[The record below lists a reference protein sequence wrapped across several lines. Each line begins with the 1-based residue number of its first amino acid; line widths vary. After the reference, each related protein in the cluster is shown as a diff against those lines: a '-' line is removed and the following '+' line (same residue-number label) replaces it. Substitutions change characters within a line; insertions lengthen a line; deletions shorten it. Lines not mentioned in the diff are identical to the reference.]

1 MEKPKLL
8 SKEVEQQIIRLI
20 QASLEKGYSVPDSL
34 HILAGMLL
42 EKGSNIPDDIGLLL
56 SNSVEDYR
64 YLIQNYDYLSSIRDT
79 FNLIYDY
86 IFKMEDVNFKI
97 EGRRKGVVNSLE
109 KMIRLLNQGRALD
122 LFRDA
127 MGIRII
133 IFGNECEALQ
143 QKAYQITND
152 MINFMSKRHFIL
164 CEADPIP
171 HDVSL
176 NDGIAENILIPKES
190 LVLPLYCTGVKD
202 YFLYPK
208 CNGYQSLHTVFRARN
223 NSFIEIQVR
232 TEQMHLHA
240 EYNDAKHS
248 LYKIDKYG
256 DRLHSKLDFSKI
268 HMPGFRYMQ
277 DGIIYDDIGLQTSM
291 LTFYRTKSF

>member
-8 SKEVEQQIIRLI
+8 SEEVEQQIIRLI
-20 QASLEKGYSVPDSL
+20 QKSLENGHSVPDAL
-34 HILAGMLL
+34 HILSEMLIA
-42 EKGSNIPDDIGLLL
+42 KDSNIPNNIGLLL
-56 SNSVEDYR
+56 SNSVEDYM
-64 YLIQNYDYLSSIRDT
+64 YLVQNYDYLSSIRET

-86 IFKMEDVNFKI
+86 IFKMQDVSFKI

-133 IFGNECEALQ
+133 IFGNECEDLQ
-143 QKAYQITND
+143 KKAYQITNN
-152 MINFMSKRHFIL
+152 MISFMSKKHFIL

-171 HDVSL
+171 HNVSL
-176 NDGIAENILIPKES
+176 NDGIAENILIPKKS
-190 LVLPLYCTGVKD
+190 SVLPLYCTGVKD

-208 CNGYQSLHTVFRARN
+208 YNGYQSLHTVFRARN

-248 LYKIDKYG
+248 LYKVDKYG
-256 DRLHSKLDFSKI
+256 DRLHSKLDFSKVR
-268 HMPGFRYMQ
+268 MPGFRFMD